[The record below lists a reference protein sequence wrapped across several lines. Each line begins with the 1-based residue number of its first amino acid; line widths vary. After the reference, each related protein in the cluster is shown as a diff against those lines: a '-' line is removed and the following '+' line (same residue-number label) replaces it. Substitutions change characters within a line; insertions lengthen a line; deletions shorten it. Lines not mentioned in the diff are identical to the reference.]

1 VQGTG
6 QIGTVFIRGWTVIND
21 SQTPNWADVSTTQNP
36 GWTDI
41 PT

>member
-1 VQGTG
+1 
-6 QIGTVFIRGWTVIND
+6 VIND
-21 SQTPNWADVSTTQNP
+21 SQTPGWGDVDTTQNP